1 MVLSAAVLCLAL
13 NVYHEARGE
22 MLAGQLAV
30 ALVTMNR
37 ARDSGRHICHEVF
50 APRQFS
56 WTNTRAER
64 VGNTYRLKISGVPTE
79 RRAWEMAKVIA
90 RTVLNGEVGDI
101 TNGSKFYHSTSVRPI
116 WRHGL
121 EKTILVGN
129 HQFYRE
135 KSFMREGVMQ

>member
-13 NVYHEARGE
+13 NIYHEARGE
-22 MLAGQLAV
+22 MLAGQIAV
-30 ALVTMNR
+30 ALVTVNR
-37 ARDSGRHICHEVF
+37 AQATNSHVCDVVF

-56 WTNTRAER
+56 WTTKLVARA
-64 VGNTYRLKISGVPTE
+64 GGAYSLKLSAVPVE
-79 RRAWEMAKVIA
+79 RRAWEISKVLA
-90 RTVLNGEVGDI
+90 RTVLAGQVGDI
-101 TNGSKFYHSTSVRPI
+101 TKGAKFYHTRSVRPV

-135 KSFMREGVMQ
+135 KHMRNGAVQ